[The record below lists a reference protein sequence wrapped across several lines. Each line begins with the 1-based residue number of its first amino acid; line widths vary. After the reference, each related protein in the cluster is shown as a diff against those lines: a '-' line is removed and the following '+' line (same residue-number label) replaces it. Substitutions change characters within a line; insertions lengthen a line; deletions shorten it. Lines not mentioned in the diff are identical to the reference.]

1 MIKIAVKDLRDFI
14 NQMKSEGLNDDT
26 ILTIE
31 TKRTT
36 SNIENITTMEY
47 SPTTD
52 IVIFSKAMEE

>member
-1 MIKIAVKDLRDFI
+1 MIKIAVKDLRDFL

-52 IVIFSKAMEE
+52 IVIFSC